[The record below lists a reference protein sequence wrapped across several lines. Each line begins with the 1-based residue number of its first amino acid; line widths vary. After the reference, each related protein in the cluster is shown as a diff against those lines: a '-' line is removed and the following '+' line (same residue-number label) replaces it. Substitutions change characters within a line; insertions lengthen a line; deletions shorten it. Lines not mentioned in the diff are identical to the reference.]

1 MINIA
6 FTKNIGSTGYTI
18 CNIWF
23 LGWNVYRISSGPQFK
38 MVHSDSQQ
46 NLTPIAKFFR
56 IVGFPSRSHFLNQ
69 TSGAWNYQSEWTN
82 EYSMVLTGNKQGF
95 LRINTVAKVGFQ
107 ENFFFAKQIYANC
120 HFFCLRT
127 ECEKMRN
134 FRLKPI
140 FAKGTLET
148 LVARGC
154 QNNLAFIYPN
164 LNFSIYL

>member
-82 EYSMVLTGNKQGF
+82 EYSMVLTGNK
-95 LRINTVAKVGFQ
+95 
-107 ENFFFAKQIYANC
+107 
-120 HFFCLRT
+120 
-127 ECEKMRN
+127 
-134 FRLKPI
+134 
-140 FAKGTLET
+140 
-148 LVARGC
+148 
-154 QNNLAFIYPN
+154 
-164 LNFSIYL
+164 